1 MDLTGTYTCARI
13 VIRRCVI
20 GVYIGV
26 NKMSIKHMHEG
37 GAADVLG
44 YFDLPDYECEGHC
57 VGYCD
62 RPTTDDENAGSHG
75 ECVNCGEDLD

>member
-1 MDLTGTYTCARI
+1 
-13 VIRRCVI
+13 
-20 GVYIGV
+20 
-26 NKMSIKHMHEG
+26 MSIKHLHEG